1 MRAQDEGKELQ
12 VEPTQAIFTVL
23 SPPLQEQAGFKAAVW
38 VRAGHHDDPRQMLAY
53 SGRGRFVIRGINL
66 SDLVRDTA
74 KMLAVS
80 ISKNVQLTLRLAANL
95 PWVEADATQLGQ
107 IVMNLVINAS
117 EAIGE
122 QSGSITLTT
131 CVRRCDRAWLDSLN
145 SPDRLEE
152 GGLRVFGGPRLGV
165 RHGPVHH
172 AQGVRSVLYHQV
184 HGTRPGSG
192 GGLGNCCVAITAPS
206 TSRANWAKAR
216 PSRSCCR
223 PPKTA
228 PPPRRPSRVRP
239 TSGATHRQKGTVL
252 LVDDEA
258 DLRTVAAKMLERLGY
273 EVLVAKNG
281 LEAIEIAKH
290 ATRKIDCALLDWNM
304 PRLNGVETFRQLRLL
319 RPGLSTVLASG
330 YCEEELI
337 QRFGGDGLAG
347 FGAEALH
354 HGDPCQSARPRHLAL
369 RIGRL
374 KTGSPPPPAA
384 SAYPFSQD
392 QETRSVC
399 GRAPRCLGF
408 CTLGVPVCFP
418 ASAAASRRVCIVA
431 DFVANS

>member
-1 MRAQDEGKELQ
+1 
-12 VEPTQAIFTVL
+12 
-23 SPPLQEQAGFKAAVW
+23 
-38 VRAGHHDDPRQMLAY
+38 
-53 SGRGRFVIRGINL
+53 
-66 SDLVRDTA
+66 
-74 KMLAVS
+74 MLAVS

-152 GGLRVFGGPRLGV
+152 GDYVSLEVRDSGCGMDRSTMRKVFDPFFTTKFTGR
-165 RHGPVHH
+165 
-172 AQGVRSVLYHQV
+172 
-184 HGTRPGSG
+184 
-192 GGLGNCCVAITAPS
+192 GLGLAAVLGIVRGHHGAIHFESELGQGT
-206 TSRANWAKAR
+206 TFTILL
-216 PSRSCCR
+216 
-223 PPKTA
+223 PPAQNGSPT
-228 PPPRRPSRVRP
+228 PPPVEVRP

-347 FGAEALH
+347 FVQKPYTTETLAKALDHAISLSGLDAEN
-354 HGDPCQSARPRHLAL
+354 
-369 RIGRL
+369 RL
-374 KTGSPPPPAA
+374 PT
-384 SAYPFSQD
+384 
-392 QETRSVC
+392 
-399 GRAPRCLGF
+399 APRSIGL
-408 CTLGVPVCFP
+408 P
-418 ASAAASRRVCIVA
+418 I
-431 DFVANS
+431 